1 MEKIE
6 EDTEENI
13 DNESDQLLESEIQNK
28 IEKPLDPRAGRVD
41 VELPQ
46 IPFNAAKI
54 VEMLSEH
61 QFHPSSKAKSR
72 RQLSRLLQEYVYCA
86 ILS

>member
-1 MEKIE
+1 MQKIE
-6 EDTEENI
+6 IDTEENV
-13 DNESDQLLESEIQNK
+13 DNENDQLLENEIQNK
-28 IEKPLDPRAGRVD
+28 SEKHLDPRAGKVD

-54 VEMLSEH
+54 VEMLSVYH
-61 QFHPSSKAKSR
+61 FHPSSKAKSR
-72 RQLSRLLQEYVYCA
+72 RHLSRLLEEYVYCA